1 MIEKLLR
8 KAISFLGVS
17 EPTGDDQF
25 IEYYNKL
32 TGAGFSMTVAW
43 CAIFVTVIARMVGIP
58 TSIIPTFASCDVGA
72 NWFRNKKRYEKA
84 KYYGGNYTP
93 KRGDVIFYSSK
104 HTQNDS
110 THVGYVVSVTGDTIK
125 AIEGNKNDAVGYRT
139 IKVSDKYI
147 LGYGR
152 VADFIG
158 GDDAASEPEQPKEF
172 QCSVSDFQSYLNRQY
187 PNTIKTNCG
196 AWAISRCCLAAV
208 PLIPAARKICPVCS
222 SLTVPAPAI
231 LSWWN
236 WPSVRWAMWAAILI
250 GAGMA
255 LTAAWSGAPA
265 LYPGVITRL
274 EKVNRALQAVSG
286 RAFRGSSLMDNGVQE
301 AITIWLPEM
310 QFSLIGIWMGQQTMW
325 VS

>member
-172 QCSVSDFQSYLNRQY
+172 QCSVSDFKSYLNRQY

-196 AWAISRCCLAAV
+196 ALLAVDDDFGEKTRDAALCVWKYEMNKKKAGYTFDLKNRNFLTKCKEYANKFAV
-208 PLIPAARKICPVCS
+208 VKNGSKGRFVYIAQGL
-222 SLTVPAPAI
+222 
-231 LSWWN
+231 LSAKGFYYGDLDGDAG
-236 WPSVRWAMWAAILI
+236 SITDAAI
-250 GAGMA
+250 
-255 LTAAWSGAPA
+255 
-265 LYPGVITRL
+265 
-274 EKVNRALQAVSG
+274 
-286 RAFRGSSLMDNGVQE
+286 RAFQSKNGLAVDGSCGADTWTKLFK
-301 AITIWLPEM
+301 L
-310 QFSLIGIWMGQQTMW
+310 
-325 VS
+325 

>member
-58 TSIIPTFASCDVGA
+58 TGIIPTFASCDVGT

-172 QCSVSDFQSYLNRQY
+172 QCSVSNFQSYLNRQY

-196 AWAISRCCLAAV
+196 ALLNVDNGFGEKTRNAALCVWKYEMNKKKAGYTFDLKNRNFLTKCKEYANKYAVVKNGSAGRFVYIAQGLLRAKGFYYGDLDGKAGSIIEDAI
-208 PLIPAARKICPVCS
+208 
-222 SLTVPAPAI
+222 
-231 LSWWN
+231 
-236 WPSVRWAMWAAILI
+236 
-250 GAGMA
+250 
-255 LTAAWSGAPA
+255 
-265 LYPGVITRL
+265 
-274 EKVNRALQAVSG
+274 
-286 RAFRGSSLMDNGVQE
+286 RAFQSKNGLAVDGSCGANTWTKLF
-301 AITIWLPEM
+301 TL
-310 QFSLIGIWMGQQTMW
+310 
-325 VS
+325 

>member
-32 TGAGFSMTVAW
+32 TGAGFSMMVAW

-196 AWAISRCCLAAV
+196 AFDNAFHSFRNFQLYSFIAFSVKSLFIFFSIHRYTS
-208 PLIPAARKICPVCS
+208 IKS
-222 SLTVPAPAI
+222 S
-231 LSWWN
+231 
-236 WPSVRWAMWAAILI
+236 
-250 GAGMA
+250 
-255 LTAAWSGAPA
+255 
-265 LYPGVITRL
+265 
-274 EKVNRALQAVSG
+274 
-286 RAFRGSSLMDNGVQE
+286 
-301 AITIWLPEM
+301 
-310 QFSLIGIWMGQQTMW
+310 
-325 VS
+325 

>member
-8 KAISFLGVS
+8 KAIAFLGVS

-32 TGAGFSMTVAW
+32 TRAGFSMTVAW

-93 KRGDVIFYSSK
+93 KRGDVIFYSSR

-196 AWAISRCCLAAV
+196 ALLDVDNDFREKTRNAALCVWKYEMNKKKAGYTFDLKNRNFLTKCKEYANKYAVVKSGSAGRFVYIAQGLLRAKGFYYGDLDGKAGSIVEDAI
-208 PLIPAARKICPVCS
+208 
-222 SLTVPAPAI
+222 
-231 LSWWN
+231 
-236 WPSVRWAMWAAILI
+236 
-250 GAGMA
+250 
-255 LTAAWSGAPA
+255 
-265 LYPGVITRL
+265 
-274 EKVNRALQAVSG
+274 
-286 RAFRGSSLMDNGVQE
+286 RAFQSKNGLAVDGSCGADTWKKIFTL
-301 AITIWLPEM
+301 
-310 QFSLIGIWMGQQTMW
+310 
-325 VS
+325 